1 MFEILLQRHRQAIG
15 SPAALA
21 EESFLQ
27 ANRVHAALSST
38 IKQGADHTHLHR
50 VSYTYEQQMG

>member
-1 MFEILLQRHRQAIG
+1 MFEILLQRHGQVIG

-38 IKQGADHTHLHR
+38 IKQGADHALSHR
-50 VSYTYEQQMG
+50 VCYTHEQKMG